1 MLQSTTPEATPAPAE
16 TPAEGVAAPAE
27 AVAAPAVAAPT
38 APATPAAP
46 VRPEGL
52 ADDFWDPAAGVKT
65 DAVLAKLNE
74 YQAAEA
80 ARAAEVPADVSGYK
94 LETPEPI
101 LDLAG
106 NPIGFNADDPLAKGV
121 LGVLHKH
128 GVGQAAASELLATYA
143 QSVIA
148 EATAANDA
156 LAAEVAKL
164 GANGPA
170 RITAVKSAL
179 TAHAPAQA
187 DAIMAGLST
196 ADAVVG
202 LEALIAKLTGAG
214 IAAAPTSKADPFEG
228 LTGAALIEA
237 HRSAQAAGRAA

>member
-1 MLQSTTPEATPAPAE
+1 MLVSNTPEATAAPAD
-16 TPAEGVAAPAE
+16 TPAEGAAAPAE
-27 AVAAPAVAAPT
+27 GDGGT
-38 APATPAAP
+38 TIIAPATLT
-46 VRPEGL
+46 RPEGL
-52 ADDFWDPAAGVKT
+52 ADDFWDDTSGVKT
-65 DAVLAKLNE
+65 DAVLAKLTE

-80 ARAAEVPADVSGYK
+80 ARAEQVPADVTGYK

-128 GVGQAAASELLATYA
+128 GVSQAAASELLATYA
-143 QSVIA
+143 TAEIA
-148 EATAANDA
+148 AAKANSEAVQ
-156 LAAEVAKL
+156 AEVAKL

-170 RITAVKSAL
+170 RIAAVQSAL
-179 TAHAPAQA
+179 TAHAPAEVS
-187 DAIMAGLST
+187 AIMAGLAT

-202 LEALIAKLTGAG
+202 LERLISKLTGAG
-214 IAAAPTSKADPFEG
+214 ITAAPTTKPDAFEG

-237 HRSAQAAGRAA
+237 HRSAQADGRAA